1 MAKTQ
6 ALTTK
11 DLQAGFSV
19 GHMTIFN
26 WRKGSPTKAALPAHT
41 DAAGRVTFKPAE
53 VKAWARKHGLEF
65 TAPAEAAP
73 EGKPGPKAKAAP
85 AKKAKA
91 SKIDPATTEAIQ
103 NAAIKA
109 SGGRLKKRAAAS
121 AEATAH

>member
-26 WRKGSPTKAALPAHT
+26 WRKGSPTKAPLPSNT
-41 DAAGRVTFKPAE
+41 DSAGRVTFKAAE
-53 VKAWARKHGLEF
+53 VKSWAKKHGLEF

-73 EGKPGPKAKAAP
+73 EGKPGPKAKVVP
-85 AKKAKA
+85 TKKAKA
-91 SKIDPATTEAIQ
+91 RKIDPATTEAIQ
-103 NAAIKA
+103 NAAMKA
-109 SGGRLKKRAAAS
+109 SGGRLKRSSAN
-121 AEATAH
+121 AEATAQ